1 MSPGN
6 LWKGRADGP
15 RMGYETTEAPAEG
28 GSSLR
33 NPLRSAEPQEVVGEK
48 GRVMHG
54 TGAGAR
60 LETFVSELFSYL
72 ISSSFLVS
80 PAGTLG
86 G

>member
-33 NPLRSAEPQEVVGEK
+33 NPVRSAEPQEVVGEK

-54 TGAGAR
+54 TGAGCVP
-60 LETFVSELFSYL
+60 E
-72 ISSSFLVS
+72 
-80 PAGTLG
+80 
-86 G
+86 

>member
-48 GRVMHG
+48 ERGTEEIEGR
-54 TGAGAR
+54 
-60 LETFVSELFSYL
+60 EL
-72 ISSSFLVS
+72 SSFT
-80 PAGTLG
+80 PFIRK
-86 G
+86 